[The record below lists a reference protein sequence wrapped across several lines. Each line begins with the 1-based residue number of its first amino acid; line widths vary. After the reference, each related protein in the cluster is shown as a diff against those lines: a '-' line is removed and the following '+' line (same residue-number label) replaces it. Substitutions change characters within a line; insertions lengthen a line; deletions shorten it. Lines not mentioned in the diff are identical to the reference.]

1 MGFRKIALCFAGDEE
16 IAAMAELAAPLTP
29 ENTGSAL
36 SCFSASLEER
46 QLILTMSGV
55 GKVNAAL
62 AAGFL
67 LKRFQPDLIISAG
80 VCGSL
85 TGELGIGQTVLATGV
100 YYHDMQMSLM
110 QDFYPSLEGPEFVC
124 DPSLTDHALTVF
136 MEEDCAVRAGKIAT
150 GDVFVEGKVRERL
163 DLRAGTLACDMESAA
178 VAQAAHAYRVPFMA
192 LRTVTDTPEHEG
204 QDVFGK
210 NCLSASK
217 VNAALLV
224 KLILSLPH

>member
-16 IAAMAELAAPLTP
+16 IAAMAEQAAPLTP

-36 SCFSASLEER
+36 NCFSASLEER

-67 LKRFQPDLIISAG
+67 LKRFQPELIISAG

-85 TGELGIGQTVLATGV
+85 TGKLGIGQTVLATGV
-100 YYHDMQMSLM
+100 YYHDMQMSLL
-110 QDFYPSLEGPEFVC
+110 QDFY
-124 DPSLTDHALTVF
+124 PSLTDHALTVF
-136 MEEDCAVRAGKIAT
+136 MEEGCAVRAGKIAT

-163 DLRAGTLACDMESAA
+163 NLRAGTLACDMESAA

-204 QDVFGK
+204 QDVFDK